1 MKQGSWPEN
10 QKPSVGAI
18 CLALENERH
27 SARSKHAAKSALAW
41 VAILMALICITSVFF
56 LPVIQIRGG
65 AMAPILK
72 EGDIVLA
79 PTFLS
84 PDKNRPVAFYS
95 GNKLLV
101 KRVIARP
108 MDYVDIKENGDVS
121 VNGVILNE
129 PWAFQKT
136 KGEIDIELPA
146 QVPDEKYFVLGD
158 NRAVSIDSRY
168 SAVGF
173 ISKNDILG
181 YPVFRIWPID
191 RFGPVS

>member
-1 MKQGSWPEN
+1 
-10 QKPSVGAI
+10 
-18 CLALENERH
+18 
-27 SARSKHAAKSALAW
+27 
-41 VAILMALICITSVFF
+41 
-56 LPVIQIRGG
+56 
-65 AMAPILK
+65 MAPILK

-136 KGEIDIELPA
+136 RGEIDIELPA

>member
-1 MKQGSWPEN
+1 M
-10 QKPSVGAI
+10 
-18 CLALENERH
+18 
-27 SARSKHAAKSALAW
+27 
-41 VAILMALICITSVFF
+41 T
-56 LPVIQIRGG
+56 PV
-65 AMAPILK
+65 LK

-101 KRVIARP
+101 KRLIAGP
-108 MDYVDIKENGDVS
+108 MDYVDIMENGDVS
-121 VNGVILNE
+121 VNNTILNE
-129 PWAFQKT
+129 PWVSQKA
-136 KGEIDIELPA
+136 KGEIDMELPA

-158 NRAVSIDSRY
+158 NRIVSIDSRH

-181 YPVFRIWPID
+181 YPTFRIWPID
-191 RFGPVS
+191 RFGPIS

>member
-1 MKQGSWPEN
+1 
-10 QKPSVGAI
+10 
-18 CLALENERH
+18 
-27 SARSKHAAKSALAW
+27 
-41 VAILMALICITSVFF
+41 
-56 LPVIQIRGG
+56 
-65 AMAPILK
+65 MAPILK

-181 YPVFRIWPID
+181 YGGLSTKTTRFSLPITTKVNSTSS
-191 RFGPVS
+191 RS

>member
-1 MKQGSWPEN
+1 MKP
-10 QKPSVGAI
+10 
-18 CLALENERH
+18 
-27 SARSKHAAKSALAW
+27 
-41 VAILMALICITSVFF
+41 M
-56 LPVIQIRGG
+56 
-65 AMAPILK
+65 LK

-79 PTFLS
+79 PAFLI

-108 MDYVDIKENGDVS
+108 MDYVDIKENGNVS

-158 NRAVSIDSRY
+158 NRAVSIDSRH